1 MFDLIS
7 ASIDHMVY
15 SKHCNLRVNLN
26 RRDRGKGEFAK
37 GNSLMAK
44 NKGHL
49 DVKHFAAPSG
59 QNQYLLISGS
69 EAATV
74 DVGEAID
81 AVDRIIAERGLILKY
96 VLVTHAHQPRVQ
108 ALPQLKQKFGAA
120 FCLHEY
126 EYQHLK
132 ETNVD
137 TEPDRILNDKDT
149 LQLGTITIR
158 VLLTA
163 GHTKGSVCFWIKEA
177 DALFS
182 GSTLLKKGYGHIRG
196 PSSMS
201 LMHFSLKR
209 LGSTIPAKTTIY
221 TGSGE
226 LTQMAN
232 EGWIHCMRSA

>member
-1 MFDLIS
+1 
-7 ASIDHMVY
+7 
-15 SKHCNLRVNLN
+15 
-26 RRDRGKGEFAK
+26 
-37 GNSLMAK
+37 MAK
-44 NKGHL
+44 IK
-49 DVKHFAAPSG
+49 DRMEIRQFVAPSG
-59 QNQYLLISGS
+59 QNQYLLISGH
-69 EAATV
+69 EAATIDICQAIE
-74 DVGEAID
+74 DVGHILTD
-81 AVDRIIAERGLILKY
+81 RGLTLKY
-96 VLVTHAHQPRVQ
+96 LLVTHAHQSRVR
-108 ALPQLKQKFGAA
+108 ALPQLKQQFGAI

-132 ETNVD
+132 ETDVE
-137 TEPDRILNDKDT
+137 TEPDRILNDNDT
-149 LQLGTITIR
+149 LELGTVKVR

-163 GHTKGSVCFWIKEA
+163 GHTKGSVCYWIKEA
-177 DALFS
+177 DVLFS
-182 GSTLLKKGYGHIRG
+182 GSTLLKKGYGQIWG